1 MAKYDVS
8 FELNSEKHFTN
19 GEINYPTKENYVSKN
34 YSEEI
39 SKDWA
44 FVFIDNYVDTKKI
57 DKKIHPLN
65 VSFTIHF

>member
-34 YSEEI
+34 YSE
-39 SKDWA
+39 
-44 FVFIDNYVDTKKI
+44 
-57 DKKIHPLN
+57 
-65 VSFTIHF
+65 